1 MGGFISRRGQQTV
14 EKSDL
19 HLAVEH
25 DFPAWI
31 KDLVQ
36 KGADVNELNS
46 RGDTPLMVAIQ
57 HRKLKCAQELII
69 CGADVNA
76 LSSIHYTAL
85 HYAAHQDSTEC
96 LEFLIQAGADVNFG
110 DHVTPLLTAA
120 WYGRDKNVLTLI
132 KAGADVNIP
141 RRVTCHTALSE
152 AFREGNFECVKIL
165 IKAGADVNRTTDACA
180 TDLYSNISTEK
191 YSYLCAAAWRDN
203 IEIAKLLLKSGIKL
217 DFPNKYTI
225 GSYIRDNGHSQH
237 ANNFIMLLFAA
248 GETVQENDTR
258 LPGFLQELL
267 KPDLNLM
274 EICRVAIREHLMKL
288 SDANLFVRIPQL
300 ELPVS
305 VQSFLLYHVSLDN
318 KK

>member
-14 EKSDL
+14 EKGDL

-25 DFPAWI
+25 DFSAWI

-57 HRKLKCAQELII
+57 QRKLKCAQELII

-76 LSSIHYTAL
+76 LSSIHYTPL

-96 LEFLIQAGADVNFG
+96 LEFLIQARADVNFG
-110 DHVTPLLTAA
+110 DYSTPLMTAA
-120 WYGRDKNVLTLI
+120 WSGKDKNVLAVI
-132 KAGADVNIP
+132 KAGADVNIL
-141 RRVTCHTALSE
+141 RRVTCDTALSE

-165 IKAGADVNRTTDACA
+165 IEAGADVNKK
-180 TDLYSNISTEK
+180 EK

-217 DFPNKYTI
+217 NFQNKYTI
-225 GSYIRDNGHSQH
+225 RSYIRDNGHSQH

-274 EICRVAIREHLMKL
+274 EICRAAIRKHLLKL
-288 SDANLFVRIPQL
+288 SDVNLFVRIPQL

-305 VQSFLLYHVSLDN
+305 VQSFLLYHVCLDI